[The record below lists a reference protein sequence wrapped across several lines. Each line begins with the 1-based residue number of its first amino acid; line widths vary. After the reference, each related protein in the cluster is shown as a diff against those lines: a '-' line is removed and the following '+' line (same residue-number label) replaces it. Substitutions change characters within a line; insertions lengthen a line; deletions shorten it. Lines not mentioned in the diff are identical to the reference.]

1 MAHDQ
6 KPSEEVMQVLTV
18 EHCNRVGEQIRGGGE
33 GQWNTMGK
41 VFEAIGRQ
49 LEDSWKLIGT

>member
-1 MAHDQ
+1 
-6 KPSEEVMQVLTV
+6 MQVLTV